1 MRVLLVAA
9 VVLLATASAPA
20 QQPVFRGTPVRIVP
34 VLTTVTDREG
44 RLVTG
49 LDRDQFTV
57 LDNGRPQEIAIFQN
71 EVVPFTAV
79 VMLDFSAS
87 MTAHLDLLKSAAEQF
102 LMRMLPDDRAMV
114 GAFSDKIQFSGSF
127 TSDRDDLIAALD
139 DLQFGNATRLYDA
152 IYESIVM
159 LDGVQGRRVVVVFTD
174 GDDTASRL
182 ASNREVLS
190 RARDEDVMIYA
201 IGLEV
206 EYFNGVRVVRT
217 RPDRRLW
224 RLAQETGGGS
234 FELKKSHELGPTFT
248 RVIQELHSLYLLGF
262 TPEVLDG
269 RERRIEVR
277 LKEPGMNARARR
289 SYIATPDRPDAP

>member
-1 MRVLLVAA
+1 
-9 VVLLATASAPA
+9 
-20 QQPVFRGTPVRIVP
+20 VP
-34 VLTTVTDREG
+34 VLTTVTDRDG

-49 LDRDQFTV
+49 LEREQFTV
-57 LDNGRPQEIAIFQN
+57 LDNGRPVEIAIFQN

-87 MTAHLDLLKSAAEQF
+87 MTAHLDLLKMATEQF
-102 LMRMLPDDRAMV
+102 LLRLLPDDRAMV
-114 GAFSDKIQFSGSF
+114 GAFSDKIQFSGAF

-152 IYESIVM
+152 IYESIEM
-159 LDGVQGRRVVVVFTD
+159 LNGVEGRRVVVVFTD

-182 ASNREVLS
+182 ANNRDVLA

-206 EYFNGVRVVRT
+206 EYFNGARVVRT

-234 FELKKSHELGPTFT
+234 FELKKTHELGPTFT

-262 TPEVLDG
+262 SPETLDG
-269 RERRIEVR
+269 RERRIDVR
-277 LKEPGMNARARR
+277 LKEPGMTARARR
-289 SYIATPDRPDAP
+289 TYVATPDRPDAP